1 MGPSIEELKASAASR
16 VESLRSPSSTSFIR
30 GSSSVIDLNLPNEPK
45 RTKLNVF
52 GASSAFDSHNFPSP
66 SGGSP
71 PSHQVTPQENLRT
84 TAQTI
89 NGLIQKDKIQ
99 SDLGELLN
107 GKLNISS
114 YNIF

>member
-16 VESLRSPSSTSFIR
+16 VESLRSPSSTSFIH
-30 GSSSVIDLNLPNEPK
+30 GSSSGIGLNLPNEPIK
-45 RTKLNVF
+45 TRINIS
-52 GASSAFDSHNFPSP
+52 GANSVFDSHNFPSS
-66 SGGSP
+66 SGGNP

-99 SDLGELLN
+99 PDLGELLN
-107 GKLNISS
+107 GNNFKIQS
-114 YNIF
+114 